1 VSSTRPKKEMERTM
15 KRTIVMVLL
24 AMGAV
29 GGYASGF
36 AHMHRCGREHQAAF
50 ERHVADVC
58 VAAAKG
64 SSPRAASHE

>member
-1 VSSTRPKKEMERTM
+1 M
-15 KRTIVMVLL
+15 KRRIAMVLL

-36 AHMHRCGREHQAAF
+36 AHMHRCGHDRQAAF

-58 VAAAKG
+58 IGAAKG
-64 SSPRAASHE
+64 ISPPARPPE